1 MTPTPDDTR
10 ARLLEAAGQVFAD
23 VGFQAATV
31 RDICERAGTNVA
43 AVNYHFRDK
52 LTLYLEV
59 FRSSLLQAENEA
71 LDEAMRATGADEQ
84 LRRFLHVFLHRLLGD
99 GRPSWWTKLMA
110 REMAQPT
117 AALERVVDAAVRPN
131 ERRLQAIVAGLLQ
144 RPDDDRLVRL
154 CAHSVIAQCLHY
166 KHAMPVLTYLW
177 PEMVAMP
184 SARIDELAE
193 HITRFSLAALRGL
206 AEDNP

>member
-1 MTPTPDDTR
+1 MTPLPDDTR
-10 ARLLEAAGQVFAD
+10 AKLLEAAGQVFAE

-52 LTLYLEV
+52 LSLYLEV
-59 FRSSLLQAENEA
+59 FRSSLLHAEHEA
-71 LDEAMRATGADEQ
+71 LDEAMRAVESDEQ
-84 LRRFLHVFLHRLLGD
+84 LRRFIHGFLQRLLGE

-110 REMAQPT
+110 REMTQPT
-117 AALERVVDAAVRPN
+117 AAFEHIVDAAVRPN
-131 ERRLQAIVAGLLQ
+131 ERRLRAIIAPVLGQ
-144 RPDDDRLVRL
+144 PDNDDLVRL

-166 KHAMPVLTYLW
+166 RHAMPVLTYLW
-177 PEMVAMP
+177 PEVVAMP
-184 SARIDELAE
+184 PERIYELAD

-206 AEDNP
+206 AEDNR